1 MESILRIL
9 TLYKQHYLTEYSQN
23 YEWQYS
29 ALGYYDGMQIKEVE
43 QHPDKRLAVINS
55 NHADLTD
62 LWYDI
67 AENVSEGDGVYGQQ
81 NISLLKFGDDKT
93 LDMDQAFWKDTSAF
107 LCATFIQI
115 NQQLDI
121 DVTSAYIEQRMNNQT
136 NIRAIIYRTL
146 DNADAILFMK
156 SKQYRAIISAI
167 ESLGNMDDI
176 LYTHSVLG
184 ISKECLDQMNETGNA
199 QDMYDESERID
210 EMVLEI
216 VSRGS
221 DRAFKYIEKVNE
233 TGTYSYVLGHS
244 DVIYRIS
251 DITMKSILE
260 KLAGNG
266 ILNHNNDFYGK
277 DIYNVETILKKENK
291 DYKPGNTGVTPSSG
305 TTGHDSDK
313 SWCKGKIEELKKD
326 LEYISSR
333 KDERMY
339 SYYQA
344 MIQSLNMLA
353 QYEMSQF
360 SKTIFYMVFPSLE
373 LFHDQFKQK
382 LKPGDKLKREELNKV
397 KSSITRYLEAV
408 DAIIFHTVH
417 TDQNFLMVP
426 GYSGVLYD
434 IPTQLCLSYMAFIGL
449 SISCLNDTPGSRY
462 ECFLVPTLQVSTET
476 RFIGFDLSPDNRLIQ
491 VTIPQRMLFMQRST
505 LLILCHEVAH
515 YVGNDIRNREFRLKE
530 MVRIFGYVMAEFIY
544 NKLTGEYNRD
554 TKKDRKEL
562 IELVSKQKEQVTIY
576 LTKKIYSDLNRH
588 LDNGDK
594 EKDKDTKFHWHVLEL
609 YISKVC
615 DSVMLDMDHELR
627 YLIRTIPQEERKMLE
642 KEENHDMLLLLDNLY
657 DEVEQRLREW
667 VSNGLSEQMTRII
680 EYGISEMYSDVVSI
694 LTLDAGWRH
703 YIEAYLVGEGCPIR
717 DIPDSVI
724 PLDSFTENRIAVV
737 VDSITDIE
745 SEEKRKNAVHELK
758 EEGKDAI
765 LEKRDWKEFLS
776 KLESQKPDSIYEI
789 AKAID
794 KRIDNEHA
802 AARDQNIHQITKDT
816 ASDNKRKSMK
826 DELEDIIYSID
837 AVWTHEKKYLKEC
850 IKDIKHLLDSEKEE
864 EKAKK
869 QNLQL
874 LRQYYLNF
882 TENKNNENFLKSMD
896 QLNKTYINLIE
907 QRYHTAVAEMY
918 KA

>member
-9 TLYKQHYLTEYSQN
+9 TLYKQHYLNEYSQN
-23 YEWQYS
+23 YKWQYS
-29 ALGYYDGMQIKEVE
+29 TLGYYDGMKIIKVK
-43 QHPDKRLAVINS
+43 QHTDKRLAVINS

-67 AENVSEGDGVYGQQ
+67 AENVSEGNGTYGQQ
-81 NISLLKFGDDKT
+81 NISLLKFGDDNMPDRDK
-93 LDMDQAFWKDTSAF
+93 AFWEDTSAF

-115 NQQLDI
+115 DQKLDIVDI
-121 DVTSAYIEQRMNNQT
+121 DVTSAFIEQRMNNQT

-156 SKQYRAIISAI
+156 SKQYQAIISAI
-167 ESLGNMDDI
+167 ESLGNMDEI

-184 ISKECLDQMNETGNA
+184 ISRECLNQISDTGNA
-199 QDMYDESERID
+199 QDMYDETEKID

-221 DRAFKYIEKVNE
+221 DRAFKYIDNVNE
-233 TGTYSYVLGHS
+233 VGTYSYVLGHS
-244 DVIYRIS
+244 DAIYRIS

-260 KLAGNG
+260 KLIDNG
-266 ILNHNNDFYGK
+266 SLNHNNGFYGK
-277 DIYNVETILKKENK
+277 DIYNVETILKKKNI
-291 DYKPGNTGVTPSSG
+291 YYTPKGADATPPSG
-305 TTGHDSDK
+305 DSQN

-326 LEYISSR
+326 LEYIKNR

-344 MIQSLNMLA
+344 MIQSLNMLT

-360 SKTIFYMVFPSLE
+360 SKIIFYMVFPSLE

-382 LKPGDKLKREELNKV
+382 LKPQDKLKCEELNKV

-434 IPTQLCLSYMAFIGL
+434 IPTQLCFSYMAFIGL
-449 SISCLNDTPGSRY
+449 SINCLNDTPGSRY
-462 ECFLVPTLQVSTET
+462 ECFLVPALQVSTET

-515 YVGNDIRNREFRLKE
+515 YVGDGTRNREFRLQE

-554 TKKDRKEL
+554 TKRDRKEL
-562 IELVSKQKEQVTIY
+562 IDLVSKQKQQVTIY
-576 LTKKIYSDLNRH
+576 LTKKIYSVLKRH
-588 LDNGDK
+588 LENKEEDK
-594 EKDKDTKFHWHVLEL
+594 KFHWYVLEP

-615 DSVMLDMDHELR
+615 DSVMLDMDYKLR
-627 YLIRTIPQEERKMLE
+627 DHIRAIPQEERKMLE
-642 KEENHDMLLLLDNLY
+642 KENNHDILLLLDDIY

-667 VSNGLSEQMTRII
+667 VSNGLSDQMTRTI

-694 LTLDAGWRH
+694 LTLDAGWEH
-703 YIEAYLVGEGCPIR
+703 YMEAYLVEEGCTIR
-717 DIPDSVI
+717 DISDSVPDSGI

-745 SEEKRKNAVHELK
+745 EGNNAAHEERDWEKF
-758 EEGKDAI
+758 
-765 LEKRDWKEFLS
+765 LEKS
-776 KLESQKPDSIYEI
+776 ASQNPDGIYEI

-794 KRIDNEHA
+794 IRIKRERA
-802 AARDQNIHQITKDT
+802 TAQNLNQNVQQITKDIS
-816 ASDNKRKSMK
+816 SDNECKSMK

-837 AVWTHEKKYLKEC
+837 AVWTHEKKYLKKC
-850 IKDIKHLLDSEKEE
+850 IKDIKHLLDTEKEG
-864 EKAKK
+864 
-869 QNLQL
+869 NLQL
-874 LRQYYLNF
+874 LRKYYLNF
-882 TENKNNENFLKSMD
+882 TEKKDNENFLKSMD
-896 QLNKTYINLIE
+896 ELNKKYIKIIE
-907 QRYHTAVAEMY
+907 QQYHTAVAKMY
-918 KA
+918 AEGTKSTKNAENINA